1 MKALAYSGQKH
12 MKSMFAHYIR
22 PIDIESMILQTVYN
36 PTECVYCACYDNT
49 EDVGYWIQKR

>member
-1 MKALAYSGQKH
+1 

-22 PIDIESMILQTVYN
+22 LIDIESMILQTVYN
-36 PTECVYCACYDNT
+36 PTERVYCACYDNT